1 MTDPI
6 RNKRPH
12 QTKQM
17 FLTAVGFETSMLFYK
32 GVDVPYLSFFP
43 LQRAA
48 KGHVAMK
55 ELAMVFPASHIAG
68 IDLREDVFAPLLY
81 TQSLMHCSPASIG
94 QHGARPGAKW
104 GVETA
109 QNSSPAQALD
119 RSKRTAN
126 HTFRSTRISLRT
138 INRAH
143 LGVFQ

>member
-17 FLTAVGFETSMLFYK
+17 FLTAAGFETSMLFYK
-32 GVDVPYLSFFP
+32 GVDVPYLSFSP

-55 ELAMVFPASHIAG
+55 ELAMVFPASHFAG
-68 IDLREDVFAPLLY
+68 IDLREHAFAPLLY
-81 TQSLMHCSPASIG
+81 MQSLMHCSPVSIG
-94 QHGARPGAKW
+94 QHWPHPGAKL

-109 QNSSPAQALD
+109 QNFFPAQALD

-126 HTFRSTRISLRT
+126 HMFRSTRISLRT

-143 LGVFQ
+143 PGVF